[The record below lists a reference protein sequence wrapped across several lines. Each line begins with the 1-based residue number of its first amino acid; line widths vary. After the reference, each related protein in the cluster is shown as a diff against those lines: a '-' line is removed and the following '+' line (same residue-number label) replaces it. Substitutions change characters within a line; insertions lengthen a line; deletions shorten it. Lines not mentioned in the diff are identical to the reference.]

1 MGTPHDAKTKS
12 AFAYNSAADYYDHS
26 ANFFWVRFG
35 RRTVERL
42 QLPSGA
48 RVLDVCCGSGASAIP
63 ASEAVG
69 LDGSVLGVDLAENL
83 LALARSKAN
92 QLGLKNI
99 EFRTGDMLELDL
111 PDASF
116 DAVICVFGIF
126 FVPDMKS
133 GLRAL
138 WRMVRP
144 GGKLAVT
151 TWGPRFFEPVN
162 TAFWNSIRAVKP
174 ELYKGFNPWERITE
188 PNAVRSLFEEAG
200 VAPPEVVA
208 EQGSCQLTAPE
219 DWWVMVLG
227 SGYRGTIEQ
236 LNVNDRE
243 RVRLENLDFIR
254 SNNVRSVEA
263 NVVYAVSVRNQ
274 LASK

>member
-1 MGTPHDAKTKS
+1 MGTPDDAKTKAAS
-12 AFAYNSAADYYDHS
+12 TYNSAADYYDHP

-42 QLPSGA
+42 QLPLGA

-63 ASEAVG
+63 AAEAVG
-69 LDGSVLGVDLAENL
+69 PDGSVLGIDLAENL

-92 QLGLKNI
+92 QRGLKNI
-99 EFRTGDMLELDL
+99 QFRSGDMLDLGL

-138 WRMVRP
+138 WRLVRP

-162 TAFWNSIRAVKP
+162 TTFWNSIRAVRP

-188 PNAVRSLFEEAG
+188 PSAVRSLFDEAG
-200 VAPPEVVA
+200 VAQPEVVA
-208 EQGSCQLTAPE
+208 EQGSCQLASPE

-263 NVVYAVSVRNQ
+263 NVVYAVSVRNH
-274 LASK
+274 LSSK